1 MNIYLILSEWIMKVK
16 LSGCK
21 SSLKST
27 LISMQILVSD
37 IFEHVWRKC
46 ILPQIL
52 VTQYV
57 FPQSPK
63 YMSILL
69 ILFLAWNNLQDLNY
83 WLLLKAKIFWHHL
96 LVLPQAALLLLCWV
110 QLWAPL
116 HGRFFLST
124 DIWRWR
130 RTAQYLVI
138 TRSAFPV
145 HSEAL
150 CHYKEYM

>member
-83 WLLLKAKIFWHHL
+83 WLLLKDKYSDIICWYFLKHSA
-96 LVLPQAALLLLCWV
+96 AALLS
-110 QLWAPL
+110 P
-116 HGRFFLST
+116 
-124 DIWRWR
+124 
-130 RTAQYLVI
+130 
-138 TRSAFPV
+138 
-145 HSEAL
+145 AL
-150 CHYKEYM
+150 GSPSR